1 MVIEPSQLVHQF
13 QVARRDTNVAV
24 LEGFHPLKHALRFGA
39 VVETV
44 VTSQPKLL
52 EELCASLAPDV
63 SQQIQSLAVEVD
75 EATFRRLAPLPPRTG
90 VISLARR
97 RSVDVKQI
105 LLAERKS
112 PLLVLERPADLG
124 NIGAAIRVAAG
135 AGACG
140 VITTGPHDPWHAAV
154 IRGAAGLQY
163 ALPVGRIDAL
173 PEVNGPLLA
182 VHPKGEMLAPGL
194 IPANA
199 VLVFGSERRGL
210 SDAMLSR
217 VERPIAI
224 PMEPGVSSLNLA
236 TSVAI
241 MLYTWRL
248 WQDSGSNR
256 YEEVRS

>member
-1 MVIEPSQLVHQF
+1 M
-13 QVARRDTNVAV
+13 
-24 LEGFHPLKHALRFGA
+24 EGFHPLKHALRFGA

-44 VTSQPKLL
+44 VTWQPKLL
-52 EELCASLAPDV
+52 EELGEMLAPDV
-63 SQQIQSLAVEVD
+63 AQEIQKRLITVD
-75 EATFRRLAPLPPRTG
+75 EATFRQLAPQPPRTG
-90 VISLARR
+90 VISLAQRPQ
-97 RSVDVKQI
+97 VNAQEL
-105 LLAERKS
+105 LLADRQA

-135 AGACG
+135 AGASG
-140 VITTGPHDPWHAAV
+140 VVTTGPNDPWHAAA

-163 ALPVGRIDAL
+163 ALPVGRVESLTD
-173 PEVNGPLLA
+173 VNGPLLA
-182 VHPKGEMLAPGL
+182 VHPEGETLVPGL
-194 IPANA
+194 IPPNA

-248 WQDSGSNR
+248 WQAFGGER
-256 YEEVRS
+256 RQEVHGT